1 VVPGQFGAADRTHNE
16 PRGLERRQRWL
27 GGFGTDSS
35 QTPRWR
41 EMDSNFQ
48 YAGAVKRAVTPARLR
63 RVGAPFLPTI
73 LSGTRPKA
81 TRSAIAVA
89 GSLRRLPTRPK
100 QLGASKGARTSSPR
114 PRTRSSNPVPSSAE
128 SANYPF
134 RAGLPTLVQVAS
146 SASAFGLVPKTRS
159 RRAQARSDGR
169 PQQRAAPRGPLGLV
183 RKLPNRPL
191 IELNIGSQPVSDTIC
206 CSGDRYRTHQR
217 AVFGGGPVSR

>member
-1 VVPGQFGAADRTHNE
+1 M
-16 PRGLERRQRWL
+16 RGVDPLFHRCPSPQDCLRGSAMTQLGRRR
-27 GGFGTDSS
+27 SS
-35 QTPRWR
+35 WR
-41 EMDSNFQ
+41 RRSG
-48 YAGAVKRAVTPARLR
+48 YPAVKRW
-63 RVGAPFLPTI
+63 APMAERSLSGQAIRHPFCRPI

-89 GSLRRLPTRPK
+89 GSLHRLPTRPK

-169 PQQRAAPRGPLGLV
+169 PQQRAAPRGPLAST
-183 RKLPNRPL
+183 RD
-191 IELNIGSQPVSDTIC
+191 QVSVGQTI
-206 CSGDRYRTHQR
+206 SHT
-217 AVFGGGPVSR
+217 AV